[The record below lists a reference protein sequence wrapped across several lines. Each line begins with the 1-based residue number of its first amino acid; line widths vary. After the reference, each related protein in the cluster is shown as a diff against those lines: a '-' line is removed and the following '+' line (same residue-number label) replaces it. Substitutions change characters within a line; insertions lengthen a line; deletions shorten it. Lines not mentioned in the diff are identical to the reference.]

1 MPNLSFKWVALSTL
15 GLAALA
21 AFAWA
26 GSPVGI
32 SATGQRDTPIVSVS
46 SAGETT
52 GTPVAPPATPE
63 ATAVEP
69 EAVPVEPEAAAPE
82 TSEVPPVPT
91 PPPGLD
97 MSADEAV
104 AEEESAIANYETRG
118 REAGK
123 RHKRAVLAA
132 LSGAWVGMKSSWT
145 VVADTTGGAWLVT
158 RAASA
163 DAWRATR
170 DMSAEAWRATRDASA
185 DAWRYTRKA
194 VEGTWP
200 EL

>member
-1 MPNLSFKWVALSTL
+1 MPNLSFKSTL

-32 SATGQRDTPIVSVS
+32 SATGQRDSPIVSVA

-52 GTPVAPPATPE
+52 DTPVSAASTPE
-63 ATAVEP
+63 AT
-69 EAVPVEPEAAAPE
+69 APE
-82 TSEVPPVPT
+82 TSEVPPVST

-97 MSADEAV
+97 MSAEEAM
-104 AEEESAIANYETRG
+104 AEEDSAIANYETRG

-158 RAASA
+158 RAVSA

-170 DMSAEAWRATRDASA
+170 DVSA
-185 DAWRYTRKA
+185 DAWRYMRKA
-194 VEGTWP
+194 IEGTWP